1 MCVQWCPGMTK
12 FQSVCA
18 RLSWIWPVCEWEG
31 AEKKQGERGRK
42 NEVSRLVGGRDEG
55 GDTWGWGGGPG
66 RDGPRITRLWPSTG
80 NLHTITRTPTYMW
93 AHTCASN
100 VDVSQGKDGK
110 SSVCVCVCV
119 CLSARA
125 VSQGTQMYMHV
136 LCAALCVRLHIA
148 CSLPAE
154 TERSVPKWARLLH
167 DSRDDLCTKGKW
179 IDLEGDA
186 ISI

>member
-80 NLHTITRTPTYMW
+80 NLHTITHTPTYMW

-119 CLSARA
+119 CLSVCKSGESRHTDVHACA
-125 VSQGTQMYMHV
+125 VCGFVRSLAHSLQSTSWNRTFCSQMGTFASWQQ
-136 LCAALCVRLHIA
+136 RW
-148 CSLPAE
+148 
-154 TERSVPKWARLLH
+154 SVYQRKMDRFGRW
-167 DSRDDLCTKGKW
+167 CN
-179 IDLEGDA
+179 
-186 ISI
+186 

>member
-1 MCVQWCPGMTK
+1 MKVGT
-12 FQSVCA
+12 
-18 RLSWIWPVCEWEG
+18 
-31 AEKKQGERGRK
+31 RG
-42 NEVSRLVGGRDEG
+42 VGG
-55 GDTWGWGGGPG
+55 GDLDVMDRGLLASDHQQGTFTQSHA
-66 RDGPRITRLWPSTG
+66 RQ
-80 NLHTITRTPTYMW
+80 
-93 AHTCASN
+93 HTCEHIHVHQMWTCRKAKTVN
-100 VDVSQGKDGK
+100 LVC
-110 SSVCVCVCV
+110 VCVCVCV